1 MRNRNANQN
10 LEREKN
16 LLKRNAGTPRQKR
29 NRKIQKKKVSSMK
42 CKLGKRFFI
51 FYPFKRVY
59 YYFMVLWNFV
69 NLNFKLLDCW
79 GMNTNLEPKIW
90 KAEFKTVLTVSTTA
104 LINNLL
110 SCYIPGILI

>member
-10 LEREKN
+10 LEREKK
-16 LLKRNAGTPRQKR
+16 LLNMNAGTPRQKR

-59 YYFMVLWNFV
+59 YYFMVF
-69 NLNFKLLDCW
+69 
-79 GMNTNLEPKIW
+79 
-90 KAEFKTVLTVSTTA
+90 
-104 LINNLL
+104 
-110 SCYIPGILI
+110 GIL